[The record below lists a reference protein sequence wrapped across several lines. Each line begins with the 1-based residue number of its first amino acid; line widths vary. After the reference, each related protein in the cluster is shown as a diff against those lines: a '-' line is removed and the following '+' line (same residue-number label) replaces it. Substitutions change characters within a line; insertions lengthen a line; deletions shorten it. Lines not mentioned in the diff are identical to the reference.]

1 MKLRIYNIQLL
12 PLDHTKTGDAGESRY
27 IELFKHFNNSVTKS
41 IKQKRLVTDAK
52 QLVNDSF
59 FAALNC
65 ERHVHKQLK
74 DQHTF
79 VVGRFIKFHQAGE
92 VEDLYTKATL
102 FKAQKGQDAVA
113 NRKEFLYI
121 FDPVSHWLGI
131 EEQNGR
137 LPNQRAVKSSL
148 EQYFQPLAEQFFPD
162 YTLTVNLV
170 SRDEELISV
179 LERAV
184 GFTKIKIDIT
194 FKNGPTQNEVLQD
207 MAANSL
213 HRLKITASSDRGSH
227 MPRVPETIEGFVKN
241 APQYGQA
248 SITYLEQNEK
258 GGTNLA
264 RYESES
270 NPQTVSA
277 RARGDEDPMS
287 FYGRMVIKIKE
298 LARRIGHLPEVN
310 NVRTE

>member
-12 PLDHTKTGDAGESRY
+12 PLDHATTGDAVESRY
-27 IELFKHFNNSVTKS
+27 IELFKHFNDSVTKS

-52 QLVNDSF
+52 PLVNDSF

-65 ERHVHKQLK
+65 EKHVHQKLK
-74 DQHTF
+74 DRHIF
-79 VVGRFIKFHQAGE
+79 IVGRFIKFHQAGQ

-102 FKAQKGQDAVA
+102 FKAQEGQDAVA

-131 EEQNGR
+131 EEQNGS
-137 LPNQRAVKSSL
+137 LPNQRAVKSAL
-148 EQYFQPLAEQFFPD
+148 EHCLQPLAEQFFPD

-170 SRDEELISV
+170 SREEELMSV

-184 GFTKIKIDIT
+184 GFTKIEVDIT
-194 FKNGPTQNEVLQD
+194 FKNGPTQDEVLQD

-213 HRLKITASSDRGSH
+213 HRLKISASSDRGSH
-227 MPRVPETIEGFVKN
+227 MPRVPKTIEGFVKN

-248 SITYLEQNEK
+248 SITYLEQNDK
-258 GGTNLA
+258 GVTNLA

-277 RARGDEDPMS
+277 RARSNEEPMS
-287 FYGRMVIKIKE
+287 FYGRMVIKMKE
-298 LARRIGHLPEVN
+298 LAQNIGHLPVVKNARSE
-310 NVRTE
+310 